1 MPLVLKVSIINL
13 ALFNTLIADDEYK
26 YLDLLIIL
34 DIFQLKTFFEFSK
47 RLEGMVPK
55 ILNALCDRKTANS
68 LPRDGKVQSVGAERA
83 AEQLDVH
90 QVK

>member
-1 MPLVLKVSIINL
+1 MDCSKYPDF
-13 ALFNTLIADDEYK
+13 LF
-26 YLDLLIIL
+26 IL

-90 QVK
+90 QVKPLNGFML